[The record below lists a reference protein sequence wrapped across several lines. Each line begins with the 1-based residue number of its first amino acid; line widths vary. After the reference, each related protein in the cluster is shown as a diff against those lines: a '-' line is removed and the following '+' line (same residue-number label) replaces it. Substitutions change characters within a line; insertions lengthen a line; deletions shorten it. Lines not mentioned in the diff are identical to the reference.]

1 MHRPTIFDIPRKPRE
16 LKSANEG
23 TANAQY
29 RQVSATKDVTGT
41 QFSQGVQQ
49 FRFDTSGN
57 TWFVPSMCY
66 FRMRCSLTQV
76 RADGEQ
82 PTPIL
87 SKADVAPNV
96 GLAANLFKSAEVQ
109 LNGNTLER
117 IAERLP
123 QIDALKTRMSNTGSW
138 LDQVGKSTNFWNADF
153 AARRET
159 VAVDGYTGV
168 NPILTPEYGP
178 ILTQEQAGF
187 AVNHLIRYNT
197 GSQMLIFDDN
207 GVGALDILNG
217 AMAVRPGD
225 RFILGRNVL
234 EVKNVVD
241 ATHAMVDVVATGV
254 AGRGS
259 LDDGGNPPGGVHGW
273 SVQKLHHARDNQARG
288 KNQFEIVWRPPLGF
302 FNVEHAIPPGGQWM
316 VEFNPANAMDCR
328 KNVVESLL
336 GDLDVLRNPSVANQI
351 DFRVEEF
358 FFYVYTVESDRFDHG
373 DWLLDIQHTRCQLQ
387 NMPSDAT
394 SLIQKTFDVPGKTSH
409 LTLAF
414 QDQAEGSDTRCS
426 RSRFKIRPP
435 PVGDPTNQAHEGQDL
450 LLERFFMTYAGQ
462 QKPAPDF
469 DGRYEN
475 VTGNSRVSQSN
486 FLVHRYVDS
495 LMQADLYHSD
505 GGAESFNDWVRRGPY
520 YHFRWP
526 KDAME
531 NSTRVNVNVKFAR
544 PFAQN
549 MQHQIMLF
557 SQWRTAY
564 KISHKDGR
572 IQMQKLLE
580 L

>member
-1 MHRPTIFDIPRKPRE
+1 MHRPTIFDIPRKARE

-66 FRMRCSLTQV
+66 FRLRCSLSQV

-117 IAERLP
+117 IAERIP

-138 LDQVGKSTNFWNADF
+138 LDQVGKSTNFWNSDF
-153 AARRET
+153 AARRES

-168 NPILTPEYGP
+168 NPLLAPEYGP
-178 ILTQEQAGF
+178 LLTQAQAGF
-187 AVNHLIRYNT
+187 DANLLIGYHT
-197 GSQMLIFDDN
+197 PSQLMVFDDN
-207 GVGALDILNG
+207 GVGNIDILHG
-217 AMAVRPGD
+217 VMAVRPGD
-225 RFILGRNVL
+225 RFVRGENVL
-234 EVKNVVD
+234 EIKHVIN
-241 ATHAMVDVVATGV
+241 ATRAMVDVVATGA
-254 AGRGS
+254 AGRCTIDNGE
-259 LDDGGNPPGGVHGW
+259 NPAGGVNGW
-273 SVQKLHHARDNQARG
+273 SVQKLQHARDNQARG

-328 KNVVESLL
+328 KNVVQSLL
-336 GDLDVLRNPSVANQI
+336 GDLDVLRNPSAVNQI
-351 DFRVEEF
+351 DFRVDEF
-358 FFYVYTVESDRFDHG
+358 FFYVYTVESNRFDHG
-373 DWLLDIQHTRCQLQ
+373 DWLLDIEHTRCQLQ

-426 RSRFKIRPP
+426 RSLFKIRPP
-435 PVGDPTNQAHEGQDL
+435 PVGDPNNQAHEGQEL

-475 VTGNSRVSQSN
+475 VTGNSRSSQSN

-495 LMQADLYHSD
+495 LMQADLYHTD
-505 GGAESFNDWVRRGPY
+505 GGAESFNDWIRRGPY

-531 NSTRVNVNVKFAR
+531 NSTRVNVNIKFAR

-549 MQHQIMLF
+549 MQHQVMLF
-557 SQWRTAY
+557 SQWRSAY

-572 IQMQKLLE
+572 IQMQKLLD

>member
-1 MHRPTIFDIPRKPRE
+1 MYRPTMFDIPRKPRE
-16 LKSANEG
+16 LKSANDG
-23 TANAQY
+23 MANAQY

-76 RADGEQ
+76 RANGED
-82 PTPIL
+82 PMPIL

-109 LNGNTLER
+109 LNGHTLER

-123 QIDALKTRMSNTGSW
+123 QIDALKTRMNNTGSW

-153 AARRET
+153 ASRRESI
-159 VAVDGYTGV
+159 AVDGYTGV
-168 NPILTPEYGP
+168 NPLHGPEYGP
-178 ILTQEQAGF
+178 MLTQEQAGF
-187 AVNHLIRYNT
+187 DANHLLRYNANSFIVT
-197 GSQMLIFDDN
+197 VDDN
-207 GVGALDILNG
+207 GMGAVDILNG
-217 AMAVRPGD
+217 PMALRPGD
-225 RFILGRNVL
+225 RLLRGDSAL
-234 EVKNVVD
+234 EVLSVVD
-241 ATHAMVDVVATGV
+241 ATHCLALFVKSNQV
-254 AGRGS
+254 GR
-259 LDDGGNPPGGVHGW
+259 DQIHDGQNPPGGINGW
-273 SVQKLHHARDNQARG
+273 RIQKLQQARDNQARG

-302 FNVEHAIPPGGQWM
+302 FHVEHAIPPGGQWM
-316 VEFNPANAMDCR
+316 IEFNPANAMDCR
-328 KNVVESLL
+328 KNAVESVL
-336 GDLDVLRNPSVANQI
+336 GDLDVFRNPSMAGQI

-358 FFYVYTVESDRFDHG
+358 FFYVYTVESDRFDQG

-387 NMPSDAT
+387 NMPIDAT
-394 SLIQKTFDVPGKTSH
+394 SLIQKSFDVPGKTSH

-426 RSRFKIRPP
+426 RSKFKIRPP
-435 PVGDPTNQAHEGQDL
+435 PPGDVHNQAHEGQDL
-450 LLERFFMTYAGQ
+450 LLERFFLTYAGQ

-475 VTGNSRVSQSN
+475 VTGDSRRSQSN

-495 LMQADLYHSD
+495 LMQADLFHTD
-505 GGAESFNDWVRRGPY
+505 GGAESFNDWLRRGPY

-531 NSTRVNVNVKFAR
+531 NSSRVNVNVKFSR

-549 MQHQIMLF
+549 MQHQMMLF